1 MNGVSPSRWL
11 VPALVFAM
19 AAWAQAPGGG
29 HRTYGSSHGFGNV
42 LFPGTGSAPNMPPSA
57 ITPPG
62 HAERLAA
69 TIQGRPVLA
78 PPTQR
83 GRQKVYS
90 VPYLYP
96 VVVGGWGWGWNAP
109 SAPADVNVNI
119 VQPAPPAQS
128 SPSVIIN
135 HYYSPDS
142 PKPVLKE
149 YPEGSLPETASQL
162 RVYEA
167 PGPKFPDPAE
177 KTAPTAEEK
186 PTLYLIAFKSGAVYP
201 ALAYWVEDDTLHYI
215 TRDKSLN
222 KASLALVDRELSQ
235 QLNRERNVDFKLPA
249 AK

>member
-1 MNGVSPSRWL
+1 MNGFRPCRVW
-11 VPALVFAM
+11 VPALMFA
-19 AAWAQAPGGG
+19 AVIWAQAPGGP

-69 TIQGRPVLA
+69 TIQGRPMLA
-78 PPTQR
+78 PPAQR
-83 GRQKVYS
+83 GRQRVYS

-96 VVVGGWGWGWNAP
+96 VVVGGWGWGWNSPA
-109 SAPADVNVNI
+109 APAEVNVNI

-177 KTAPTAEEK
+177 KKPETPEEK
-186 PTLYLIAFKSGAVYP
+186 PTLYLIAFKSGSVYP
-201 ALAYWVEDDTLHYI
+201 ALACWVEDDTLHYI

-235 QLNRERNVDFKLPA
+235 QLNQERGVEFRLPA
-249 AK
+249 GK